1 MSEHQYVAFR
11 AVDRPLTDKE
21 LAFARTQSSRAE
33 ISQWSFENE
42 YHYGDFRGDV
52 NKLLHSGY
60 DVYVHYASYGTR
72 NVSLRLPNGLPFPEK
87 IWSKYFDIEGLTWTK
102 DSKGKGGILELSPFS
117 ESGELEE
124 IWEPESYMDE
134 LIERRRRLIMG
145 DLRALYL
152 IWLCA
157 TGSGYADP
165 TEIEPPVPVGLDQFI
180 EPCGDVLEFF
190 GLDPLMLTAA
200 SDGTPAMSASAETDP
215 HKTVTDSIDSFTEA
229 EVRTV
234 LRRFLTEDASS
245 VKAEFLARSRNS
257 VDIVAWP
264 TVEGSRSFEALL
276 ARTSQL
282 RDEESQREKKRLE
295 TKAKREAEKAE
306 QLRQVR
312 MKEMVKDP
320 QRWLREAEKLADAR
334 GTDNY
339 KAAADVL
346 ADLREAIGGDE
357 GRTITDKQAAH
368 LARKYPTLNQLKSSL
383 RKRGFLS

>member
-33 ISQWSFENE
+33 ISRWSFENE

-60 DVYVHYASYGTR
+60 DVYLHYANYGTR
-72 NVSLRLPNGLPFPEK
+72 HVSLRLPNELPFPEK
-87 IWSKYFDIEGLTWTK
+87 IWSQYFGIEGLKWTK
-102 DSKGKGGILELSPFS
+102 DSKSKGGILALSPFDDG
-117 ESGELEE
+117 GELEE
-124 IWEPESYMDE
+124 IWEPESFMDE
-134 LIERRRRLIMG
+134 LIELRRRLIMG

-152 IWLCA
+152 VWLCVA
-157 TGSGYADP
+157 GSGYADP

-180 EPCGDVLEFF
+180 EPCGDILEFF
-190 GLDPLMLTAA
+190 GLDSLMLTAA
-200 SDGTPAMSASAETDP
+200 SEGTPAMSLSAETDLR
-215 HKTVTDSIDSFTEA
+215 KTVTDSIDSFTEA
-229 EVRTV
+229 EVRFV
-234 LRRFLTEDASS
+234 VHRFMTEDADG
-245 VKAEFLARSRNS
+245 VKAELLARCRDS
-257 VDIVAWP
+257 VDVVAWP

-276 ARTSQL
+276 ERTGQL

-306 QLRQVR
+306 QLRQIR

-339 KAAADVL
+339 KAAAAVL

-357 GRTITDKQAAH
+357 GRAITDKQAAH
-368 LARKYPTLNQLKSSL
+368 LAKKHPTLSHLKSQL

>member
-33 ISQWSFENE
+33 ISRWSFENE
-42 YHYGDFRGDV
+42 YHFGDFRGDV
-52 NKLLHSGY
+52 NKLLHSGF
-60 DVYVHYASYGTR
+60 DVYLHYANYGTR
-72 NVSLRLPNGLPFPEK
+72 NVSLHLPNGLPFPEK
-87 IWSKYFDIEGLTWTK
+87 VWSPYFGIEGVKWTK
-102 DSKGKGGILELSPFS
+102 DSKGKRGILELSPFYDG
-117 ESGELEE
+117 GELEE
-124 IWEPESYMDE
+124 IWEPESFMDE
-134 LIERRRRLIMG
+134 VIELRRRLIMG

-152 IWLCA
+152 IWLCLA
-157 TGSGYADP
+157 GSDYADA

-180 EPCGDVLEFF
+180 EPCGAVLEFF
-190 GLDPLMLTAA
+190 GLDSLMLAA
-200 SDGTPAMSASAETDP
+200 SSEGTPAMSSSVETDP
-215 HKTVTDSIDSFTEA
+215 LKVVTDSIDSLSEA
-229 EVRTV
+229 DVRAV
-234 LRRFLTEDASS
+234 LRRFVTEDASS
-245 VKAEFLARSRNS
+245 VKAEVLDRCRDSA
-257 VDIVAWP
+257 DIPAWP
-264 TVEGSRSFEALL
+264 TVEGTRSFEALL

-295 TKAKREAEKAE
+295 TKARREAEKAE
-306 QLRQVR
+306 QLRQIR

-320 QRWLREAEKLADAR
+320 QRWLREAEKLANAR

-357 GRTITDKQAAH
+357 GRTMTDKHAAH
-368 LARKYPTLNQLKSSL
+368 LAKKYPTLNHLKSQL